1 MPEPARLA
9 KLAALDLAVRPS
21 INSML
26 AASFLESSQANAQ
39 ELGRFLFGINE
50 QGLEHLRGYG

>member
-26 AASFLESSQANAQ
+26 AASFLESRQANAQ

-50 QGLEHLRGYG
+50 QRLEHLGGYG